1 MKHHINHSSLHDLKS
16 RKKRSGF
23 TLIELLIAMAI
34 FAVMA
39 ALAYG
44 GLSSVINTSSA
55 VQKQIIRLESLQR
68 TVMFLERDM
77 RQLIARPV
85 NTDSAKR
92 RSAVEL
98 GLNGDVLIEFTRGG
112 NPNPGGLT
120 RSSLQRVAYTL
131 EEGVLFRQT
140 WDQVDHL
147 QTEEPIKLRLL
158 EQLEEVEFR
167 LLDANNKWQTRWAQ
181 NGAQGAALEQLPL
194 AVEITLDHK
203 EWGKIRR
210 LIPVYGF

>member
-1 MKHHINHSSLHDLKS
+1 M
-16 RKKRSGF
+16 
-23 TLIELLIAMAI
+23 IELLIAMAI

-44 GLSSVINTSSA
+44 GLSSVINTSSS
-55 VQKQIIRLESLQR
+55 VQKQIKRLESLQR
-68 TVMFLERDM
+68 TVMFLERDI
-77 RQLIARPV
+77 RQLAARPV
-85 NTDSAKR
+85 NTESAKR

-98 GLNGDVLIEFTRGG
+98 DLNGAALIEFTRAG

-147 QTEEPIKLRLL
+147 QTEEPIKMQLL
-158 EQLEEVEFR
+158 EKLDEVEFR
-167 LLDANNKWQTRWAQ
+167 LLDANNKWQTRWGQ
-181 NGAQGAALEQLPL
+181 NTTSGGVLEQLPL
-194 AVEITLDHK
+194 AIEITLDHQK
-203 EWGKIRR
+203 WGKIRR